1 MKFVSYDIHAP
12 RTEVLTSLRDNDKIV
27 EQEKFDSSRGVP
39 RIHIKEKEKDKIK
52 ITCEYTGRATKDN
65 GFLEGT
71 YFLGRLTETDG
82 VTKLK
87 GVILTAPIYHSIL
100 AIIFVFFILQ
110 CISIGGFSP
119 APIILLVFSI
129 FMFKDEFRK
138 QSIIKRYVFRAFKN
152 TFAKFRNQKS

>member
-39 RIHIKEKEKDKIK
+39 RIHIKVKEKDKIK
-52 ITCEYTGRATKDN
+52 ITCEYTGRATNDN

-71 YFLGRLTETDG
+71 YFLGSIIEADG

-100 AIIFVFFILQ
+100 TILFVLFIYQ
-110 CISIGGFSP
+110 CISVGGFSP
-119 APIILLVFSI
+119 VPIILLAFSI

-152 TFAKFRNQKS
+152 TFARFNSKNK